1 MKNTHKNK
9 GIFFKENKLAKFT
22 LSGDLI
28 KKYVK
33 SNPKAL
39 IKTPINTKSG
49 VLFLSIN
56 LLNGIVKATA
66 KSKDIPSTSPISPAV
81 NPIS

>member
-28 KKYVK
+28 KKY
-33 SNPKAL
+33 
-39 IKTPINTKSG
+39 
-49 VLFLSIN
+49 
-56 LLNGIVKATA
+56 IVK
-66 KSKDIPSTSPISPAV
+66 KEGNYLPFFV
-81 NPIS
+81 